1 MPDEPASLPPTFDP
15 LHNPT
20 ATSAITAAGA
30 VPGYLATPNTS
41 GPWPGVVVVH
51 EIFGLNDD
59 IRRIADKFAGA
70 GYLAFAPDLMAMGN
84 RIACLVSV
92 TRSLM
97 SGRGRD
103 VDRLMAVRDWLAG
116 QPGCTG
122 RVGIAGFCLG
132 GGFAILLANQGFDA
146 SSVAYGRLPQ
156 NLSAALAGSCPM
168 VASYGGR
175 DGSLPG
181 AAAQLRAG
189 LVAAGVDHDV
199 KEYAEAGHSF
209 LNHSDGKLPAPMRPL
224 VARMHAGYVDT
235 AAQDAWTRILAMFDR
250 ALRTAS

>member
-1 MPDEPASLPPTFDP
+1 MLDDPESPTSPVNP
-15 LHNPT
+15 LHNP
-20 ATSAITAAGA
+20 ASTSAITAAGA

-41 GPWPGVVVVH
+41 GPWPAVVVVH

-59 IRRIADKFAGA
+59 IRRIADRFAAA
-70 GYLAFAPDLMAMGN
+70 GYLAFAPDLMAMGS

-92 TRSLM
+92 ARSLV

-103 VDRLMAVRDWLAG
+103 VDRLLALRDWLAG

-122 RVGIAGFCLG
+122 QVGIAGFCLG

-146 SSVAYGRLPQ
+146 SSVAYGRLPR

-181 AAAQLRAG
+181 AAAKLEAG
-189 LVAAGVDHDV
+189 LIAAGVDHDV
-199 KEYAEAGHSF
+199 KEYPEAGHSF
-209 LNHSDGKLPAPMRPL
+209 LNNSNGRMPAPMRPML
-224 VARMHAGYVDT
+224 ARMHAGYVDT
-235 AAQDAWTRILAMFDR
+235 AAADAWTRILAMFDR
-250 ALRTAS
+250 ALTTQS